1 VKAFWCPDGSSNS
14 IYSEV
19 EFLNSGALET
29 NEPAWDEV
37 PMVITALDESFS
49 RDGDR
54 SFSAYARLGRVKGRD
69 HLHICHE
76 VAIEEDVNN
85 KAVPHTFQIV
95 HGWKKTAEDW
105 GVKPVNAIMDNTG
118 GGTAFGHI
126 VDREWSPAVQ
136 KVNFQGKAS
145 DRTVV
150 FRNEDVGFYNKNSE
164 MWIQPK
170 EYVRA
175 GQITGLSK
183 ETMAELVE
191 REYHAKEG
199 RTLRVEG
206 KDEAKKRL
214 KRSPD
219 RADVFNMLVEKAIT
233 LGRFKSEEVRQV
245 ARVVN
250 NGWGKTVQ
258 KWNMSTSSGR
268 RFR

>member
-1 VKAFWCPDGSSNS
+1 
-14 IYSEV
+14 
-19 EFLNSGALET
+19 
-29 NEPAWDEV
+29 
-37 PMVITALDESFS
+37 
-49 RDGDR
+49 
-54 SFSAYARLGRVKGRD
+54 
-69 HLHICHE
+69 
-76 VAIEEDVNN
+76 
-85 KAVPHTFQIV
+85 
-95 HGWKKTAEDW
+95 
-105 GVKPVNAIMDNTG
+105 
-118 GGTAFGHI
+118 
-126 VDREWSPAVQ
+126 
-136 KVNFQGKAS
+136 
-145 DRTVV
+145 
-150 FRNEDVGFYNKNSE
+150 
-164 MWIQPK
+164 
-170 EYVRA
+170 
-175 GQITGLSK
+175 
-183 ETMAELVE
+183 LVE